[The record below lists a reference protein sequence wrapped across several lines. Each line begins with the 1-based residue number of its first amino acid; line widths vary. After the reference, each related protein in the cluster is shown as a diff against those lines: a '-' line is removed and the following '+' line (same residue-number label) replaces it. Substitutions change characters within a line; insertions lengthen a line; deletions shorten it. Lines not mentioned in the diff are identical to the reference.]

1 MASAYEH
8 TLAKFHG
15 WVSRRAFSVASS
27 ATPSWE
33 QVRNNA
39 ELAPCAEALRD
50 DLKVWTSALK
60 KTLKSLQAMQLKL
73 DLEDK
78 RRSV

>member
-1 MASAYEH
+1 M
-8 TLAKFHG
+8 
-15 WVSRRAFSVASS
+15 
-27 ATPSWE
+27 
-33 QVRNNA
+33 RNNA

-78 RRSV
+78 RRSG